1 MRIGCPIASILILQ
15 VFVVSF
21 LSRKKAIA
29 KQYRI
34 VSACVQIH
42 NIRIEHFFFQL
53 NWHNRLPSHH
63 ISLLLWLFIA
73 ARMRKSISASECSPN
88 FLFISHF
95 HWIFSAVFLCGV
107 HNHTHTQIHTY
118 TNERVGVSHYSK
130 KISAAL
136 RFFSIDFA
144 LWNRILSLNVLLWQ
158 YNYSR
163 LLARG
168 EWDENNF
175 VFLFKMGKRAQFAWI
190 HLIRIGKQIHF

>member
-1 MRIGCPIASILILQ
+1 MRIGCPIASILISQ

-88 FLFISHF
+88 FLFHF
-95 HWIFSAVFLCGV
+95 AFSLNFLCGV
-107 HNHTHTQIHTY
+107 SVRCSQSHTHTLKYTHTQMRESVCLIIQKNFGRIEILFNRLC
-118 TNERVGVSHYSK
+118 TLKYS
-130 KISAAL
+130 IFCL
-136 RFFSIDFA
+136 YMLFFDDII
-144 LWNRILSLNVLLWQ
+144 ILIYILHC
-158 YNYSR
+158 
-163 LLARG
+163 
-168 EWDENNF
+168 
-175 VFLFKMGKRAQFAWI
+175 KC
-190 HLIRIGKQIHF
+190 